1 MDWIM
6 ANWRELV
13 GYLAPVFIVLSMMQ
27 EDLRWIRTYMILG
40 CLTFVIYGFLVGAMP
55 VVVAN
60 ALIGIVT
67 AIYYCKDC
75 KNQCN

>member
-6 ANWRELV
+6 SHWKELV
-13 GYLAPVFIVLSMMQ
+13 GYLAPVFIILSMMQ
-27 EDLRWIRTYMILG
+27 ENLRWIRIYMILG
-40 CLTFVIYGFLVGAMP
+40 CLTFVIYGFLVDAMP

-67 AIYYCKDC
+67 AIYYYKDC
-75 KNQCN
+75 KTCKS